1 MYCAFQVVSRLLAQN
16 GILPSW
22 IEKQKHVTELTA
34 ALQARLAGEWA
45 AAHISINSSSSND
58 SSSAWQAANAA
69 AVTEA
74 AVYSGAHSSALSEL
88 NAAIDGYNLEVP
100 AYHLQRGRY
109 FHLLNHRKCSH
120 YVLVFVST
128 FQQLCT
134 AACNCTAQS
143 NHWR

>member
-1 MYCAFQVVSRLLAQN
+1 VVSRLLAQN

-22 IEKQKHVTELTA
+22 IEKQKHVTELTT

-45 AAHISINSSSSND
+45 AAHITVNSNSSSTD
-58 SSSAWQAANAA
+58 SSTSVWQAANAA

-100 AYHLQRGRY
+100 AYHLQRGR
-109 FHLLNHRKCSH
+109 
-120 YVLVFVST
+120 
-128 FQQLCT
+128 
-134 AACNCTAQS
+134 
-143 NHWR
+143 

>member
-1 MYCAFQVVSRLLAQN
+1 MTLCVYCTLQVVSRLLAQN

-34 ALQARLAGEWA
+34 ALQAQLAGEWA
-45 AAHISINSSSSND
+45 AAHINCNSSSTTSSTANSSSS
-58 SSSAWQAANAA
+58 SEWKAANAA

-74 AVYSGAHSSALSEL
+74 AVYSGAHSSALTEL

-109 FHLLNHRKCSH
+109 
-120 YVLVFVST
+120 
-128 FQQLCT
+128 
-134 AACNCTAQS
+134 
-143 NHWR
+143 